1 MMMVIVLLMTIM
13 IKSCCHAPD
22 VDVIDD
28 GNNEDMMMVLVLL
41 MIIMTKLCD
50 HSHVIGDIDDE

>member
-1 MMMVIVLLMTIM
+1 M
-13 IKSCCHAPD
+13 IKSCCHHSPD

-28 GNNEDMMMVLVLL
+28 GNNEDMMMVIVLL

-50 HSHVIGDIDDE
+50 HAHVIGDINGE